1 MRRAFPTYEIS
12 IMSTADDRPRQDAR
26 GSGSRYHSDPQPP
39 HQELAMPPLQPR
51 LHTRS
56 TASGRALPSAG
67 FDPQAARRA
76 ARARL
81 RALPHPPEHYDG
93 IPYYDHELDIPQ
105 SIPHAEMVHDF
116 GNFLRQVASAAALR
130 VQSDNPIWY
139 WIAETSEQKPFY
151 PDYALAE
158 PVDLSRITALDLRLV
173 VELVSTATP
182 AKEQKDTV
190 RMRELNAANGVPEF
204 LLLYPEPEDRRALR
218 WFSLDDTNGGYR
230 EWPVPDDRRYRSQS
244 VPGLEIEVLPP
255 EAWQPGRKVRLWYRG
270 DRLPALDEAVWQAEQ
285 ATRQAEQATREAEQA
300 RRARE
305 IADRQFEQARAEN
318 ERLLARLRE
327 AGLEPIRDPIR
338 AS

>member
-1 MRRAFPTYEIS
+1 
-12 IMSTADDRPRQDAR
+12 
-26 GSGSRYHSDPQPP
+26 
-39 HQELAMPPLQPR
+39 MPPLQPR

-56 TASGRALPSAG
+56 TSPARALPSAG
-67 FDPQAARRA
+67 FEPQEAIRA

-93 IPYYDHELDIPQ
+93 IPYYDHELDMPQ
-105 SIPHAEMVHDF
+105 STAHAEMVHDF

-130 VQSDNPIWY
+130 VLSDNPIWY

-158 PVDLSRITALDLRLV
+158 PVDPSRITALELRLV
-173 VELVSTATP
+173 VELVSTATL

-204 LLLYPEPEDRRALR
+204 LLLYPEPEDSRALR

-230 EWPVPDDRRYRSQS
+230 EWPAPDDRRYRSQTI
-244 VPGLEIEVLPP
+244 PGLEIEVLPS
-255 EAWQPGRKVRLWYRG
+255 EAWQLGRKVRLWYRG

-285 ATRQAEQATREAEQA
+285 AMRQAEQERRERESAE
-300 RRARE
+300 
-305 IADRQFEQARAEN
+305 RQFEQARAEN

-327 AGLEPIRDPIR
+327 AGLAP
-338 AS
+338 